1 MNPFISLMAASS
13 LAFIYVGS
21 LYVWRSDHDRDSPIT
36 IKRRFLS
43 AFCTVCI
50 SPFVVKYFVS
60 EELLQTQSI
69 YRTIGIRNEGLTNAI
84 IIPLMLTVIL
94 FAGPIAVSIC
104 NDSRKMKNKLHDWRS
119 VLTDWIFWRN
129 HVVAP
134 FTEEFTFR

>member
-1 MNPFISLMAASS
+1 MNPFLSLVAASS

-50 SPFVVKYFVS
+50 SPFVVKYFVA
-60 EELLQTQSI
+60 EDLLENQSI
-69 YRTIGIRNEGLTNAI
+69 YKIIGIRREGLGNAI
-84 IIPLMLTVIL
+84 FLPLMLTVIL
-94 FAGPIAVSIC
+94 FAGPIAVSLS
-104 NDSRKMKNKLHDWRS
+104 NDSRKLISKLHNWKS
-119 VLTDWIFWRN
+119 ALGDWIFWRN
-129 HVVAP
+129 HIVAP